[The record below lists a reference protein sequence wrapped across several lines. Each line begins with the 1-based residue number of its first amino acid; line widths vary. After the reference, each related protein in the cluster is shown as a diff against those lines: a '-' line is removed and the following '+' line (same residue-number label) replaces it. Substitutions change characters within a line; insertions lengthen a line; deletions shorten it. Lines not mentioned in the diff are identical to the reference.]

1 MAGFVHLH
9 THTEYS
15 LLDGCCRLDGLIQR
29 AVQLDMPAIAITD
42 HGVMY
47 GVIEFYKKARRE
59 KIKPIIGCEVYVAPR
74 SRTQREPKVDETA
87 YHLVLLAE
95 NNQGYRNLLN
105 LVTKSHLEGFYYRPR
120 VDKELL
126 AEHAEGL
133 IALTACLGG
142 EIPTRIRQSFTEAR
156 RALDEYLAIF
166 GRDCV
171 YLELQDNGVEGQKE
185 VNELLVRLGQRV
197 GVPIVATNDVHYLRA
212 EDARAHDVL
221 LCIQTGKTISDPNRM
236 RFPTN
241 QFFIKS
247 AEEMAQAFP
256 RHPEALAN
264 SLIIA
269 DRCQVDIELGR
280 VHLPP
285 FVAPDGQDLASY
297 LKQETFAGAARR
309 FGQVSAEISS
319 RLDHEL
325 EVINSMGYPGYFLI
339 VADFIQYARS
349 RGIQVGPGR
358 GSAASSLVAYCL
370 GITDINPL
378 EYGLIFERF
387 LNPDRISLP
396 DIDTDFADDRRGEI
410 IDYVVGKY
418 GQERVGQIITFG
430 TMAARGAIRD
440 VGRALELPY
449 GQVDAIAKL
458 VPAEVGVTLQEALEA
473 VPELASLAGS
483 NEEVADLLELAQAV
497 EGLPR
502 HASVHAA
509 GIVIADKPL
518 MEYTPLQLGTEGQI
532 ITQYPMENLEEVGL
546 LKMDF
551 LGLRNLTVIA
561 RALELIR
568 DSRGVDLDIE
578 AIPLDDPKVYT
589 MLSQG
594 DSMGVFQM
602 ESRLFR
608 GLLRDIKPTRFEDL
622 VAILAL
628 GRPGPMGRVDD
639 FVRRKHG
646 EEKISYLHPWL
657 EDILQETYGVIIYQE
672 QVMRIATR
680 LAGYTAAQ
688 ADLLRRAMG
697 KKKPEI
703 MMEERARFLAGCS
716 KNGIDAKTADVIFQ
730 EIEKFAGYGFNKAHS
745 VAYAMIS
752 YRTAYLKAHYPVEF
766 MAAVLSSVMGSTD
779 KVAAYITSCQRRGIR
794 VLPPDINESVADFRV
809 VGNQIRFGLG
819 AVKNVGVSAIESI
832 LEARREGPFTSI
844 FDLCQRVPGRIM
856 NRKLLES
863 LIKAGALDS
872 LDDNRAELL
881 ALVDLALEDGQRFQQ
896 QARGQKTLFDLDA
909 FDLAEQVRPASLP
922 PLTRRQQLAMEKEA
936 LGLYISGHPL
946 QEVDRLVEA
955 LAPDRLSTL
964 GRREDGEWVMV
975 VGVLKSPKRVRT
987 KTGAQMMF
995 AQLGDLSGAAEVIF
1009 LPAVYGAHK
1018 SVLEEDSLLL
1028 LGGRAEI
1035 RDEGHKILVD
1045 EVVPLEPQPI
1055 LLVVHNIEQLQSLQR
1070 SLRGQGGDVPVI
1082 FRCPSSGG
1090 MVLVLASTEYWA
1102 SQDARSQ
1109 LEALGRASQRVD
1121 SG

>member
-1 MAGFVHLH
+1 MSGFVHLH

-29 AVQLDMPAIAITD
+29 AVELDMPAIAITD
-42 HGVMY
+42 HGAMY
-47 GVIEFYKKARRE
+47 GVIEFYKKARE
-59 KIKPIIGCEVYVAPR
+59 QGIKPIIGCEVYVAPR
-74 SRTQREPKVDETA
+74 CRTQREPKIDENA

-95 NNQGYRNLLN
+95 NNQGYRNLLS
-105 LVTKSHLEGFYYRPR
+105 LVTRSHLEGFYYRPR

-133 IALTACLGG
+133 IALTACLAG
-142 EIPTRIRQSFTEAR
+142 EIPTRIRHSFAEAR
-156 RALDEYLAIF
+156 QVLDEYLAIF
-166 GRDCV
+166 GRDSV
-171 YLELQDNGVEGQKE
+171 YLELQDNGVEGQRE
-185 VNELLVRLGQRV
+185 VNELLVRLGKEA
-197 GVPIVATNDVHYLRA
+197 GVPIVATNDIHYLRA

-221 LCIQTGKTISDPNRM
+221 LCIQTGKTINDPNRL

-241 QFFIKS
+241 QFFVKS
-247 AEEMAQAFP
+247 AEEMAQAFSQY
-256 RHPEALAN
+256 PEALAN
-264 SLIIA
+264 TLAIA
-269 DRCQVDIELGR
+269 ERCHVDIELGR

-285 FVAPDGQDLASY
+285 YLPPDGQDLASY
-297 LKQETFAGAARR
+297 LQQETFAGAKRR
-309 FGQVSAEISS
+309 LGRMTPGIKS
-319 RLDHEL
+319 RLSHEL

-339 VADFIQYARS
+339 VADFIQHARS

-410 IDYVVGKY
+410 IDYVVAKY
-418 GQERVGQIITFG
+418 GQDRVAQIITFG

-440 VGRALELPY
+440 VGRVLELPY
-449 GQVDAIAKL
+449 SQVDAIAKL
-458 VPAEVGVTLQEALEA
+458 VPLEVGVTLQGALET
-473 VPELASLAGS
+473 VPELESLARS
-483 NEEVADLLELAQAV
+483 DEEVVGLLELAQAV

-509 GIVIADKPL
+509 GIVIADGPL
-518 MEYTPLQLGTEGQI
+518 TEYTPLQLGTEGQI
-532 ITQYPMENLEEVGL
+532 VTQYPMENLEEVGL

-551 LGLRNLTVIA
+551 LGLRTLTVIG
-561 RALELIR
+561 RAVELIR
-568 DSRGVDLDIE
+568 DARGVDLDIE
-578 AIPLDDPKVYT
+578 AIPLDDPKVYR

-594 DSMGVFQM
+594 DSSGVFQM

-608 GLLRDIKPTRFEDL
+608 SLLQEIKPTRFEDL

-646 EEKISYLHPWL
+646 DEKISYLHPWL
-657 EDILQETYGVIIYQE
+657 EEILQETYGVIIYQE
-672 QVMRIATR
+672 QVMLIATR

-703 MMEERARFLAGCS
+703 MMEERTRFLAGCA
-716 KNGIDAKTADVIFQ
+716 KNGIDVKTAEIIFQ
-730 EIEKFAGYGFNKAHS
+730 EIEKFAGYGFNKSHS
-745 VAYAMIS
+745 AAYALIS

-779 KVAAYITSCQRRGIR
+779 KVAGYITSCQRRGIK
-794 VLPPDINESVADFRV
+794 VLPPDVNESLADFRV

-832 LEARREGPFTSI
+832 IEARKEGPFTSI

-872 LDDNRAELL
+872 LSEDRAELL
-881 ALVDLALEDGQRFQQ
+881 ALADLALEDGQRFQQ

-909 FDLAEQVRPASLP
+909 FDLAEQVRPPSLP
-922 PLTRRQQLAMEKEA
+922 TLTRRQLLMMEKEA

-946 QEVDRLVEA
+946 QEVGELIEA
-955 LAPDRLSTL
+955 LAPDRLSSL
-964 GRREDGEWVMV
+964 GRRGDGEWVMV
-975 VGVLKSPKRVRT
+975 MGVLKSPKRIRT

-995 AQLGDLSGAAEVIF
+995 AQLEDLSGTTEVVF

-1018 SVLEEDSLLL
+1018 GCLEEDSLLL

-1035 RDEGHKILVD
+1035 RDEGNKILVD

-1055 LLVVHNIEQLQSLQR
+1055 VLDIHSVKQLRALQR

-1082 FRCPSSGG
+1082 LRCRSTGG
-1090 MVLVLASTEYWA
+1090 TVVVVASAEYWA
-1102 SQDARSQ
+1102 SQDAKSQ
-1109 LEALGRASQRVD
+1109 VEALGRD
-1121 SG
+1121 